1 MADEYIQAEGK
12 IFTNDYKQNKNHPDK
27 RGKIIFPR
35 KLVRQMANSFAD
47 DKNLTEVEVNV
58 AVWERTSR
66 NKNKRGEYTHYL
78 FTRIEMPREK
88 KVDKEEAK
96 QVAETVVTSEA
107 NDDIPF

>member
-12 IFTNDYKQNKNHPDK
+12 IFTNDY
-27 RGKIIFPR
+27 PR

-66 NKNKRGEYTHYL
+66 NKNKRGEYTNYL

-96 QVAETVVTSEA
+96 QVAETVATSEA

>member
-27 RGKIIFPR
+27 RGKIVFPR
-35 KLVRQMANSFAD
+35 KLVRLMANAFAD
-47 DKNLTEVEVNV
+47 DKSLEEVEVNI
-58 AVWERTSR
+58 AVWDRTSM
-66 NKNKRGEYTHYL
+66 NKNKKGEYTEYL
-78 FTRIEMPREK
+78 FTRMEMPREK